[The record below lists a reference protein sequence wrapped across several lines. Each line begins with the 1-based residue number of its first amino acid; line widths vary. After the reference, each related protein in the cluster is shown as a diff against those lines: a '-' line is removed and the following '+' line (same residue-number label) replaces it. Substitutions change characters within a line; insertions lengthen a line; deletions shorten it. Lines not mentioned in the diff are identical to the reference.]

1 MDELWSGKGPGDEP
15 SSKLRAVPLEL
26 EDDECDIANPT
37 ACETDSFSLTTKLNE
52 LQEAGFGSVALLGAT
67 AVSLLLANTQAT
79 SAFWSRAWATPL
91 GPSVAGHA
99 LSARAWCNEGLMA
112 VFFFLIGL
120 EIKQELRKGALTS
133 IKAAALPCI
142 AAVGGMVT
150 PMAVYALAQGFLP
163 AAARSMSG
171 LAVPMA
177 TDIAFAMAIFG
188 IFRRKMP
195 ASASAF
201 LLTLATVD
209 DLGAIA
215 VIAVCF
221 AKGIVPAYLGAAIAL
236 CGLMTVACKKNVTN
250 LVVHGAMGVALW
262 FALLKGGV
270 NADIAGV
277 ISALA
282 IPAGAP
288 APEGSHAHAM
298 EAGEPVT
305 LLDDLIHTLH
315 PISSILIM
323 PLFALA
329 NCAVP
334 VNAEAMG
341 GIMTTPVG
349 TGIMF
354 GLLLGK
360 PIGIAGLCWLSTKV
374 GMCSF
379 PAGMNFKHLV
389 TVGVLAGIGFTMSL
403 FLIEQ
408 ALVGMPVAS
417 ATAKLAILC
426 SSGIAATVGG
436 VAMSRFPVYMC
447 EIVCDEDSCR
457 PELLEEQTFKAEND
471 CDEVACEPK
480 WEAGGVSA
488 VTGKEKTE

>member
-1 MDELWSGKGPGDEP
+1 MHSASSPNVNSVDFMDPTPTPWYKRDFDVHVALDKG
-15 SSKLRAVPLEL
+15 L
-26 EDDECDIANPT
+26 
-37 ACETDSFSLTTKLNE
+37 
-52 LQEAGFGSVALLGAT
+52 GSV
-67 AVSLLLANTQAT
+67 LLLAAT
-79 SAFWSRAWATPL
+79 AASLMLANSALSGGFIGFWEHFHF
-91 GPSVAGHA
+91 GPSSIGLHLNAHEWV
-99 LSARAWCNEGLMA
+99 NEGLMA
-112 VFFFLIGL
+112 LFFFNVGL
-120 EIKQELRKGALTS
+120 EIKREFVYGSLSNFRAALLPCVGAL
-133 IKAAALPCI
+133 
-142 AAVGGMVT
+142 GGMLA
-150 PMAVYALAQGFLP
+150 PMGVYLALNMAPGGV
-163 AAARSMSG
+163 AAGWAI
-171 LAVPMA
+171 PMA
-177 TDIAFAMAIFG
+177 TDIAFAMGVYNF
-188 IFRRKMP
+188 FKNRMP
-195 ASASAF
+195 PAVATF

-221 AKGIVPAYLGAAIAL
+221 AKGIVPAYLGAAVAL
-236 CGLMTVACKKNVTN
+236 MGLMTVACKKNVTN
-250 LVVHGAMGVALW
+250 LAVHAALGVALW
-262 FALLKGGV
+262 FALLKGGI

-277 ISALA
+277 ISALC
-282 IPAGAP
+282 IPAGAA
-288 APEGSHAHAM
+288 APEGSHAHKM
-298 EAGEPVT
+298 DVDSEKVT

-389 TVGVLAGIGFTMSL
+389 TVGILAGIGFTMSL

-408 ALVGMPVAS
+408 ALVGMPMVS

-447 EIVCDEDSCR
+447 EIVCDDDGCR
-457 PELLEEQTFKAEND
+457 PEIFSEQKFKAEND

-480 WEAGGVSA
+480 WGDAEAVSA
-488 VTGKEKTE
+488 VTGKTKEE